1 MKKII
6 FSSMFFIFAIMF
18 LVIFIISINYYNNS
32 NVSYED
38 LEYREFTIAK
48 MEKIDDPEMGI
59 SYTISVCETDKKI
72 KINNLLTNAEVVNGV
87 EALKTGDKIYCYLFE
102 APSNYN
108 VVEIKAEK
116 TILSLEQ
123 YNKTYSNQGILG
135 IIIMP
140 IGFVICLTFSIVCL
154 FAKFK
159 EKENIANEE

>member
-72 KINNLLTNAEVVNGV
+72 K
-87 EALKTGDKIYCYLFE
+87 K
-102 APSNYN
+102 P
-108 VVEIKAEK
+108 
-116 TILSLEQ
+116 Q
-123 YNKTYSNQGILG
+123 
-135 IIIMP
+135 
-140 IGFVICLTFSIVCL
+140 
-154 FAKFK
+154 
-159 EKENIANEE
+159 